1 MSKVAIKTEKL
12 DEEQQEE
19 IGIESNVAVEDGVG
33 DQEHEKVASSTD
45 VSSLAEAGKKHLE
58 VGRNTNI
65 SMRQLQQNQ
74 TQPNVLTKNSASDNG
89 SGLLNP
95 SNEIISNR
103 KVELPKS
110 RCGEVFVSNNARQ
123 WTFICTYCN
132 KSTRDIGEFICHIKI
147 KHLGGFVDDGDET
160 DDGEYEGTQQSNFY
174 EQDQDVSKQFI
185 LITYFMGIM
194 CKSDRFVEI
203 HMYLLI
209 IFKKYRTAYVY
220 PKTPLKIFLKVV
232 KAFPKFMVNA

>member
-12 DEEQQEE
+12 DEEQEE

-33 DQEHEKVASSTD
+33 DQEHGKVSSSPD
-45 VSSLAEAGKKHLE
+45 VSNLAETGKKHLE
-58 VGRNTNI
+58 VGRHTNML
-65 SMRQLQQNQ
+65 MRQLQQNQ
-74 TQPNVLTKNSASDNG
+74 AQTNVLTKNSASDNG
-89 SGLLNP
+89 SGLANP

-103 KVELPKS
+103 KVGLPKS

-160 DDGEYEGTQQSNFY
+160 DDGEYEGNQISNFY
-174 EQDQDVSKQFI
+174 EQDQDVSKYFI
-185 LITYFMGIM
+185 LIVFFMESMGINQA
-194 CKSDRFVEI
+194 D
-203 HMYLLI
+203 L
-209 IFKKYRTAYVY
+209 
-220 PKTPLKIFLKVV
+220 
-232 KAFPKFMVNA
+232 